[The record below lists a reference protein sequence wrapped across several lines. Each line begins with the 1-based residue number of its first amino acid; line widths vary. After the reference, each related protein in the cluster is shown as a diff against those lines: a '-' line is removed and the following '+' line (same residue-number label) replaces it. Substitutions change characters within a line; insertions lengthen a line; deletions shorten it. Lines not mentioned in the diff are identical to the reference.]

1 MIKRITNTVP
11 CINVI
16 ENLNGEEILGN
27 FYEIEKQIK
36 QNLG

>member
-11 CINVI
+11 SRNVI

-36 QNLG
+36 QGLG